1 MPINKLMEEKD
12 TRHGEWWTAPA
23 ESDDGRLIIV
33 SGRQDV
39 AKFRSNPRFHTRL
52 TVTWTYSD
60 APAAAMPDDETA
72 RLMEQVTD
80 LLDAEFARDP
90 VAVMTGIYT
99 GAGIRDWVFYVT
111 SVHIFTRKLN
121 ESLAPLPLLPLTLSA
136 EEDPDWAEYDEMNE
150 AKIV

>member
-1 MPINKLMEEKD
+1 
-12 TRHGEWWTAPA
+12 
-23 ESDDGRLIIV
+23 
-33 SGRQDV
+33 
-39 AKFRSNPRFHTRL
+39 
-52 TVTWTYSD
+52 
-60 APAAAMPDDETA
+60 MPDDETA

-99 GAGIRDWVFYVT
+99 GAGIRDWVFSVT
-111 SVHIFTRKLN
+111 SVHISTRKLN
-121 ESLAPLPLLPLTLSA
+121 ECLALLPLLPLTLSA